1 MPASAIANNNSD
13 DDILVASDG
22 YVVTATYNDQDCTLD
37 GTAGCQP
44 LLPNGQPAAAET
56 IQRSSTATFDCTPN
70 VDFFAIGQP
79 GRNAVFLLAGGC
91 DDDKFLDNRET
102 FTYLV
107 QFANLE
113 DTLTLEDVNV
123 SLRAVTPD
131 NSSAT
136 VDPGRLDNTTSPYVT
151 IDTSSVTIGS
161 VAPGFLESAAFSLT
175 VDSPP
180 AWPAASA
187 PAARSRTR
195 RGHHLQQGGEVLG

>member
-1 MPASAIANNNSD
+1 NFTSKRLPASPIANTNSD
-13 DDILVASDG
+13 DDILVAGDG
-22 YVVTATYNDQDCTLD
+22 YVVTATYSDQDCTLD
-37 GTAGCQP
+37 GTAGCRPLQP
-44 LLPNGQPAAAET
+44 SGQPDPAET

-70 VDFFAIGQP
+70 VDFFAIAQP

-131 NSSAT
+131 GDAAT
-136 VDPGRLDNTTSPYVT
+136 DPGRLNNTTSPYVT
-151 IDTSSVTIGS
+151 IDTANVVIGS
-161 VAPGFLESAAFSLT
+161 VAPQFLESAAFSIT
-175 VDSPP
+175 VGSVP
-180 AWPAASA
+180 AWPAA
-187 PAARSRTR
+187 PARPP
-195 RGHHLQQGGEVLG
+195 EVELVV